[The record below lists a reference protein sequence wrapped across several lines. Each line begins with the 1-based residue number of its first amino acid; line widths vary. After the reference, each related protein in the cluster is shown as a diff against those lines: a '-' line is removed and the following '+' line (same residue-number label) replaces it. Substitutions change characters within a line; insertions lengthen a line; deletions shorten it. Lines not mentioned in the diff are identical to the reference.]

1 MLQHLRRLLIRRPYR
16 MRVDVRR
23 GRRLRMSSTV
33 AHCSQRNPRREQ
45 QRDVRVPQRVN
56 RYLRQIGSRNEVV
69 EPTRYAVGVNRGAII
84 LREKS
89 ITVGPAVADR
99 NTFLTLPL
107 SELFQHLERLLRQ
120 FDRTYGRIRLRA
132 FGEDPLLRQVLRCP
146 ANRDHVVFEVD
157 ILPF

>member
-1 MLQHLRRLLIRRPYR
+1 MLQHLRRLLIRRPDR

-89 ITVGPAVADR
+89 ITVGPAISDR
-99 NTFLTLPL
+99 YSLLSLPF
-107 SELFQHLERLLRQ
+107 SELFEHLECLFRQ
-120 FDRTYGRIRLRA
+120 PDR
-132 FGEDPLLRQVLRCP
+132 P
-146 ANRDHVVFEVD
+146 H
-157 ILPF
+157 